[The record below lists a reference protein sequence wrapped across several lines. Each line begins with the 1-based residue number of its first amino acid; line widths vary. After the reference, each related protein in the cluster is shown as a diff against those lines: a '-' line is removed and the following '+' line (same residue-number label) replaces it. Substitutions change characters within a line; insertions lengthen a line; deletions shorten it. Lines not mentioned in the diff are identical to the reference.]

1 MKAASAIFASR
12 ARPACD
18 EMIAFIDTYR
28 DQFAVELICGAL
40 LAVIVGFLTS
50 LGYRAAKTR
59 VRSSRAIRDEMLI
72 AELRTMH

>member
-1 MKAASAIFASR
+1 
-12 ARPACD
+12 
-18 EMIAFIDTYR
+18 MIAFIDTYR
-28 DQFAVELICGAL
+28 DQFAVELICRAL